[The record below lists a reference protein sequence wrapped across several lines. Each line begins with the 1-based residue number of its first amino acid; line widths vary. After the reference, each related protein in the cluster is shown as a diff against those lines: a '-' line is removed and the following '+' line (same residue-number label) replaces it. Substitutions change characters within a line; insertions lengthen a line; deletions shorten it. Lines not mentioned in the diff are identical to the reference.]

1 MEIGGRVEEART
13 VGMVGVV
20 GTVGVVG
27 MVGVVGTVGVV
38 GMVGVAVAV
47 GSHHLGAASTG
58 PAVRLDCARRGQRL
72 KLKMHMTLDRLSEP
86 LFHAC
91 RTSL

>member
-1 MEIGGRVEEART
+1 MMEVGGRVEEART
-13 VGMVGVV
+13 
-20 GTVGVVG
+20 VG

-72 KLKMHMTLDRLSEP
+72 KLQMHLTLDRLSEP

>member
-1 MEIGGRVEEART
+1 MMEVGGRVEEART

-27 MVGVVGTVGVV
+27 MVGVAVV
-38 GMVGVAVAV
+38 V

-58 PAVRLDCARRGQRL
+58 PAVRLGCARRGEGTTIASQAL
-72 KLKMHMTLDRLSEP
+72 SVHYHM
-86 LFHAC
+86 
-91 RTSL
+91 